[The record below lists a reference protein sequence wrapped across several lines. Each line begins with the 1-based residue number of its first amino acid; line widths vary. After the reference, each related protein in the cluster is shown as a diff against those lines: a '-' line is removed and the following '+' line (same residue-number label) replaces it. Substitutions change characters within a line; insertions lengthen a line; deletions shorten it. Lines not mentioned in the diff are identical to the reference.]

1 MTDDFCKKYTEID
14 NKHWLILLNPDLNPL
29 LKGRDVQ
36 IAISI
41 TKTPLKT
48 HNAYYLKN
56 NTLLNGT
63 PGLGQSGNIFYSIKY
78 NQMDIKKINYTYNK
92 NLAAD
97 QVFVDFVCRE
107 HNLPYFTIM
116 IKDSETKLIQ
126 SKQCL
131 STQNQIDL
139 KAKLDEWMS
148 ILDLN
153 KKAFNMD
160 EEIFSNNNGI

>member
-1 MTDDFCKKYTEID
+1 
-14 NKHWLILLNPDLNPL
+14 
-29 LKGRDVQ
+29 
-36 IAISI
+36 
-41 TKTPLKT
+41 
-48 HNAYYLKN
+48 
-56 NTLLNGT
+56 
-63 PGLGQSGNIFYSIKY
+63 
-78 NQMDIKKINYTYNK
+78 
-92 NLAAD
+92 
-97 QVFVDFVCRE
+97 
-107 HNLPYFTIM
+107 M